1 MLAMYVQVRLFD
13 SHQLFYQ
20 DDRSSRNFTIT
31 YIHLSRLHTYDQLT
45 DTVKIIFAAILE
57 RIFFHVYPSPLSLL
71 GTIVILS
78 CAIYVAVRYGR

>member
-1 MLAMYVQVRLFD
+1 MYVQVRLFG
-13 SHQLFYQ
+13 SYQLFYQ
-20 DDRSSRNFTIT
+20 DDRSSRKLSIT
-31 YIHLSRLHTYDQLT
+31 YIHLSRLRTYELLT

-78 CAIYVAVRYGR
+78 CAIYVAVRFGR